1 MKEFLL
7 MTALLI
13 PIILGLD
20 VGLCNIV
27 IAIAVWIVTI
37 IKYLYK

>member
-7 MTALLI
+7 MTALLV

-27 IAIAVWIVTI
+27 IAVAIWIVTI
-37 IKYLYK
+37 IKHVYK

>member
-7 MTALLI
+7 MTALLL

-27 IAIAVWIVTI
+27 IAGAIWIVTI
-37 IKYLYK
+37 IKY